1 MANVKLV
8 FGGAEEHLFN
18 GITIELFKNTNEGLY
33 ISIIDTKYYDKR
45 INQQCIV
52 LDKETAI
59 RLSKE
64 LRKQIALMS

>member
-8 FGGAEEHLFN
+8 FGGAKEYLFN
-18 GITIELFKNTNEGLY
+18 GITIELFKNTNGGLY
-33 ISIIDTKYYDKR
+33 ISIIDTKDYDER
-45 INQQCIV
+45 TNQQCIV

>member
-18 GITIELFKNTNEGLY
+18 GMTIELFKNTNGGLY
-33 ISIIDTKYYDKR
+33 ISITDTKDYDGR
-45 INQQCIV
+45 TNQQCVV